1 MSQDVSPTM
10 NKIEMDAVPDEEGAV
25 GTAVMNPE
33 FSPETFSVD
42 NYADRLMDEVF
53 TGVDHLLET
62 GQDLV
67 EEIPEVS
74 PASVQT
80 VQMPDVA
87 PLSVIPTSPLTESD
101 KDSEAEEAIQPVEK
115 KRPDWSL
122 RIIAALALASCAGAA
137 AVVATQW
144 QSYRLLYLQLTN
156 QAATESIAPATV
168 AAVQSP
174 NQQFATYVQRS
185 LEVLKDQTAINQ
197 ANGRVSNLSPS
208 AVLQVPPAAIPTVAS
223 APAAIAPITPIAPT
237 AAPGRSG
244 TIIERI
250 YIPVYQTPNGYVP
263 VDPNTQISPEVAAA
277 GIPLAGQQPQQQPG
291 NSQAIASATQSSQAS
306 QQADNPSDSFVAQ
319 PLPAV
324 EHTLVGLLELG
335 NSSAALFEI
344 DGVTRRFSLGERVG
358 GWTLAEVKNGEALLR
373 RDGAVRSVFV
383 GQTF

>member
-53 TGVDHLLET
+53 TSVDHLLET

-67 EEIPEVS
+67 EEMPEADT
-74 PASVQT
+74 ASVQT
-80 VQMPDVA
+80 IQMPEVA
-87 PLSVIPTSPLTESD
+87 PLSVIPTSPLSKAKED
-101 KDSEAEEAIQPVEK
+101 AEPEEAVKPVEK

-144 QSYRLLYLQLTN
+144 QSYRLLYLQLAN
-156 QAATESIAPATV
+156 QATTESVAPATV

-197 ANGRVSNLSPS
+197 VNGRVSSLSPS

-223 APAAIAPITPIAPT
+223 APTAIAPVTPIAPT
-237 AAPGRSG
+237 AAPAQSG

-277 GIPLAGQQPQQQPG
+277 GIPRAVQQPQQTGSPE
-291 NSQAIASATQSSQAS
+291 AIASATQTSQAP
-306 QQADNPSDSFVAQ
+306 QQTGEASDSFVTQ
-319 PLPAV
+319 PVPVV

-358 GWTLAEVKNGEALLR
+358 GWTLAEVENGEALLR
-373 RDGAVRSVFV
+373 RDGEVRSVFV